1 MSDLTAPAIAVLD
14 YRMGNRRSVEK
25 AFEHVGAVVTVTS
38 DHAVIRAADGL
49 VLPGVGAFPR
59 GMANLREL
67 GLDVLIAERVAS
79 GTPLLGICL
88 GMQLLFDSST
98 ELGGARGLGLL
109 DGEVAALDS
118 GGLRVPHIGWNQ
130 VRFERQSALMA
141 GIDGPSAAFYHVHSF
156 VARPTDPT
164 DVVGT
169 AEYGERFASVVSRG
183 SVFGVQF
190 HPEKSSRDGLELLR
204 SFVALVAT
212 TDLRRQL
219 RTPGCAMPWP
229 A

>member
-25 AFEHVGAVVTVTS
+25 AFERVGAAVVVTG
-38 DHAVIRAADGL
+38 DNAAIRAADGL

-67 GLDVLIAERVAS
+67 GLDAVIGERVTA

-88 GMQLLFDSST
+88 GMQLLFDGSN
-98 ELGGARGLGLL
+98 ELGGARGLGLI
-109 DGEVAALDS
+109 DGEVTRLDG
-118 GGLRVPHIGWNQ
+118 GGLRIPHIGWNE
-130 VRFERQSALMA
+130 VRFERASALTA
-141 GIDGPSAAFYHVHSF
+141 GLKGGGAAFYHVHSF
-156 VARPTDPT
+156 VARPTEPA

-169 AEYGERFASVVSRG
+169 AEYGERFASVVARG

-204 SFVALVAT
+204 SFVGLVA
-212 TDLRRQL
+212 
-219 RTPGCAMPWP
+219 
-229 A
+229 